1 MGDFLGF
8 SFNGYRSDELGL
20 VKVSDGDRYKEE
32 ILPEFEDKTVEIPG
46 NDGTY
51 YYGSYFKEKTI
62 EISVAFDHLTEVQF
76 KKMRRIFGNR
86 NFSTL
91 IFDEEPY
98 KMYKVKVASPPEI
111 NYVCF
116 DEIKRTIG
124 ETQPNSGL
132 RVINRTPVTEEITT
146 TDEETG
152 EEITETVETGDYEIE
167 RESITPYVYPG
178 GKERIYK
185 GEMDI
190 SFIAYNPFAIA
201 PYKDLDSYSDYENV
215 DEWIEAA
222 GLKTREEL
230 QSYDTYNGDSKEIK
244 VYNPGDLSAPFQLYL
259 PFEGDEIQELNIGLS
274 GVNNGQLRLK
284 TITRLSGDDQATGVW
299 INTKNHLIEGIEK
312 VSNNEASAYITTGY
326 VYNQFING
334 GNFFQIPCGSFAEDT
349 YDGTMTFSGAGASAE
364 SEKFDILYDYRYY

>member
-8 SFNGYRSDELGL
+8 IFNDYHSDELGL
-20 VKVSDGDRYKEE
+20 VRVSDGDRYKEE

-132 RVINRTPVTEEITT
+132 RVIDRTPVTEEITT

-215 DEWIEAA
+215 DDWNIAA
-222 GLKTREEL
+222 GLKEKTDLDEYDVYKVEEG
-230 QSYDTYNGDSKEIK
+230 QSFIQI
-244 VYNPGDLSAPFQLYL
+244 YNPGDLPTPFKLYI
-259 PFEGDEIQELNIGLS
+259 PFNGNEIQELNIGLS
-274 GVNNGQLRLK
+274 GVNNGQLRLN
-284 TITRLSGDDQATGVW
+284 TVTRLSEDDQATGIW
-299 INTKNHLIEGIEK
+299 INTKNHLIEGVKK
-312 VSNNEASAYITTGY
+312 VSNDYVTTGHI
-326 VYNQFING
+326 YNQFVNA
-334 GNFFQIPCGSFAEDT
+334 GNFFQIPCGSFAEDV
-349 YDGTMTFSGAGASAE
+349 YDGVMSFSGAGASSNPGE
-364 SEKFDILYDYRYY
+364 FDIFYDYRYY